1 VKTPAFLP
9 DNANNLEQLKCRW
22 RRICQIS
29 VRYTECITKDIH
41 GGGIPGAGSTFHTH
55 THPFPFPCTHADC
68 NRFTCALL
76 TIVKWHSVRGVGK
89 TGGKIGRK
97 SEEKGGLLEEHH

>member
-41 GGGIPGAGSTFHTH
+41 GGGIPGAGSTPHTH
-55 THPFPFPCTHADC
+55 THFHFHFP
-68 NRFTCALL
+68 ALTQTVIAL
-76 TIVKWHSVRGVGK
+76 RALCWQLSSGIRWGGLEKL
-89 TGGKIGRK
+89 GGKSGENLRK
-97 SEEKGGLLEEHH
+97 KGDC